1 MLCQLWAIIFHTRP
15 AECARVTLALLL
27 PPSPFLS
34 LGRDSAIF
42 FVGSVCLPSVVVVV
56 VVVVV
61 TKLLWRAL
69 FVAGWLNA
77 KSDMKRVAR
86 EVCREG
92 VVKPDP
98 H

>member
-15 AECARVTLALLL
+15 AECASVTLALSLS
-27 PPSPFLS
+27 PSPFLS

-56 VVVVV
+56 VVVV

-77 KSDMKRVAR
+77 KRHMKRVWR
-86 EVCREG
+86 EVWREG

>member
-1 MLCQLWAIIFHTRP
+1 M
-15 AECARVTLALLL
+15 
-27 PPSPFLS
+27 
-34 LGRDSAIF
+34 
-42 FVGSVCLPSVVVVV
+42 GSVCLPSSVVV

-69 FVAGWLNA
+69 FVAGWLYA
-77 KSDMKRVAR
+77 KSGMKRVAR